1 MTSLQSAVWIQ
12 ENHTGDHVQDK
23 TTIFFS
29 ARLTLCSH
37 SSFRRCSSTK
47 LKQTEPDGVPN
58 LSGGIL
64 TIWHTPVVPVC
75 ANNIARFDTRTKFY
89 GWRLFPCSFALERF
103 AYNAQLRPCS
113 FPPWLSTVPLLI
125 SLRFQRTPELPAILH
140 LLRDCSPFRL
150 TFVTCGSTCQNLR
163 QKTRLVP
170 RRLSITMILTLRRLL
185 TQALDLLTIR
195 R

>member
-12 ENHTGDHVQDK
+12 ENHTGDHVQDN

-140 LLRDCSPFRL
+140 LLRDCTVVLFAWLSL
-150 TFVTCGSTCQNLR
+150 
-163 QKTRLVP
+163 LVVQHVRTWDK
-170 RRLSITMILTLRRLL
+170 RRDWCPEGCR
-185 TQALDLLTIR
+185 
-195 R
+195 